1 MKKLLAIMLVALFAV
16 GAVSAQKVANPTK
29 IQLWTQEGQA
39 DGALQYVQ
47 ALAKA
52 YSSVD
57 SKVTIE
63 VVQKDT
69 EALRED
75 FQTASLAGNAP
86 ELLWTVS
93 DHAGPFTLAELI
105 QPVDSF
111 AKLSDFVESVV
122 IGGKTWG
129 VPISSGNHLM
139 LMYNKDFVKTAPK
152 DTDEMIAIGK
162 SLIGKVQAPLVFNFT
177 EPFWLAPWIG
187 GFGGRVFGADGKT
200 PTLNTKAMSD
210 ALQFLYDLKSTYK
223 IMPAEADYN
232 IMDTLFKEG
241 KAAMIINGDWALGE
255 YQKTL
260 GAKFAVAP
268 IPMVKATGKYPA
280 PYTSGKYF
288 MVADGVKGDKLTA
301 VKGFIAFAT
310 NNANQLDMVKT
321 LKRLPALKAAL
332 EDTSIAS
339 DPILKGSSAQMAVG
353 TPMPVVFEMR
363 AIWDAMK
370 PELINVL
377 SGSKTAVAAAKD
389 MQSAAE
395 AGIKAMK

>member
-152 DTDEMIAIGK
+152 DTDEMIAVGK

-223 IMPAEADYN
+223 IMPAEA
-232 IMDTLFKEG
+232 
-241 KAAMIINGDWALGE
+241 
-255 YQKTL
+255 
-260 GAKFAVAP
+260 
-268 IPMVKATGKYPA
+268 
-280 PYTSGKYF
+280 
-288 MVADGVKGDKLTA
+288 
-301 VKGFIAFAT
+301 
-310 NNANQLDMVKT
+310 
-321 LKRLPALKAAL
+321 
-332 EDTSIAS
+332 
-339 DPILKGSSAQMAVG
+339 
-353 TPMPVVFEMR
+353 
-363 AIWDAMK
+363 
-370 PELINVL
+370 
-377 SGSKTAVAAAKD
+377 
-389 MQSAAE
+389 
-395 AGIKAMK
+395 